1 MSDTTSISLLE
12 RLQEG
17 PNNTA
22 WLRKVELYS
31 PLIRGW
37 LRRYTLPEQDVDD
50 LVQDVLAVVVRK
62 LPEFHKQP
70 QIGAFRCW
78 LRTITVNCLR
88 ELWRSRRYRPSASGD
103 GEFGKVVDQLEDPE
117 SALSKIWDR
126 EHDLQVARHLLDK
139 IRPRF
144 EEKTWKAF
152 QRVALEGA
160 PVDVVARELGMTAN
174 AVFIAKS
181 RVMHALRQEGQGLL
195 D

>member
-1 MSDTTSISLLE
+1 MSDITSISLLE
-12 RLQEG
+12 RLRQG
-17 PNNTA
+17 PNDTA
-22 WLRKVELYS
+22 WPRMVELYT

-37 LRRYTLPEQDVDD
+37 LRRHALPEQDVDD
-50 LVQDVLAVVVRK
+50 IVQDVLAVVVRK
-62 LPEFHKQP
+62 LPEFRKQP
-70 QIGAFRCW
+70 QVGAFRRW

-88 ELWRSRRYRPSASGD
+88 ELWRDRRYRPAATGD
-103 GEFGKVVDQLEDPE
+103 AEFGNMLDQLEDPE

-126 EHDLQVARHLLDK
+126 EHDLHVTRHLLEK

-144 EEKTWKAF
+144 EEKTWLAF

-160 PVDVVARELGMTAN
+160 PVDEVSQELGMTAN

-181 RVMHALRQEGQGLL
+181 RVVHALRHEGQGLL